1 MPYNLQSLPKAR
13 TCFQAILT
21 LVCFLQVSLS
31 RGQVTVA
38 GALGGVNGAYTQLR
52 LAFNAI
58 NTQLQGGANIV
69 VTITGNTVE
78 TGTAQLIQSAAP
90 WNSFT
95 IIPSGGAARTISG
108 NLALPLINLN
118 GADRVKIDGL
128 NAGGN
133 SLTIVNNSTSAL
145 ASTIQFSTDATL
157 DTLVRLTIQ
166 GTSRGAY
173 NLIGD
178 GATIKF
184 GLAGTSTGND
194 NNYVGFCTI
203 GPVGASL
210 PHIPI
215 KSHTTSFSNDNIT
228 ITDNLIFDYFA
239 TGSQS
244 NGKGILAFTGS
255 STWTITNNR
264 IYQTGTRT
272 WPSSGSLDGENIYSC
287 IDIQSGSG
295 YTITGN
301 VLGYANSAGTGFTT
315 LTSPLPL
322 AVATNYAS
330 MLQPLIVNQTTAT
343 PSVISNNQIGGF
355 NLTSSRA
362 KTTTG
367 QNIFLGI
374 YLAGGSANITNN
386 VIGSSTGTGAINIL
400 STSVTSVAVQPTPP
414 VPAVGIYVKSTAA
427 AQSTLTGN
435 TIGGIAFTFSAPGQ
449 ANCDRISFI
458 GILADAGAGIN
469 VNGNT
474 IGNSTAANI
483 TSTYTLGNLVG
494 IQNLAG
500 NTVSLFTNN
509 TIQNFQ
515 HAGNNVASVQDAAVI
530 GVVERPLTGNNGA
543 EYTGNIISNLSNTN
557 SSGGAVKV
565 YGMIYAPTAT
575 VNLTYPKFERNWIYN
590 LSTQS
595 NGTTTV
601 VGGMLISGGIN
612 INLYNNMIS
621 LGSTQTQNAILNG
634 IEQTSGGVTAYFNS
648 VRMTGTASGGAS
660 DAIAYNYNVASGSAF
675 TLRNNLLYN
684 DRTGGTGQKFA
695 LRMSMGAI
703 PAYDATRGSHNLL
716 YSAGANFAQ
725 FGAINYN
732 TLAGWSGACGGGDPA
747 TTSKTA
753 QVAFTTAT
761 DLHTSDL
768 DVRNCGIAITG
779 VTNDFDN
786 TLRPACIDIGCDETV
801 VVPGTTYTWVGAIDD
816 RWCEPCNWDRE
827 SVPGATDNAVIPPSK
842 VRYPVLQTG
851 TGCGNVTINDFTVQ
865 FTIPSTQSGQIDL
878 ATYTLTVNGDLNFA
892 GTCNC
897 TGASG
902 GGLLTEGLIDI
913 ASTTQQQI
921 VDIRAANNSYP
932 GTICKL
938 RINKVQPVA
947 AGNAQEALLKG
958 NLNILY
964 NFDIANGVLL
974 SQNGGTYDADEN
986 TGVNFKTINILNDD
1000 VNAVTRQSIP
1010 TQDTRN
1016 GFFEGRLNR
1025 KITNVGT
1032 KNEYLFPL
1040 GFRRKTFSGALGDY
1054 FYTPSLISFNSV
1066 TNANRYVVGTFL
1078 NSNNNFMVDG
1088 VWIGTTGHG
1097 CGNPFEIDDQ
1107 GGPTAST
1114 CLNKEIDMIGDYY
1127 WDFQE
1132 NNGPNVTGDPAISTG
1147 ALGAVDYDIQLV
1159 GDKVALM
1166 ALDGLSGSELRV
1178 VKRPSVAVPDSTGQG
1193 AWITTQ
1199 GTHSGTDL
1207 SVNTGMSM
1215 YSVSNLFLQGGRR
1228 DGLTSF
1234 SGFALTGNGPSP
1246 LPVELLEFS
1255 ARKQGSASVLCEW
1268 STASE
1273 TNNAYF
1279 DVEVSRG
1286 NEDGL
1291 SFKAIGRVPGRGT
1304 TTETNHYQWVDEAP
1318 VTGINYYRLRQV
1330 DYDGTESYSSP
1341 VAVLFNDDASFELV
1355 GLAPNPCKE
1364 ETRALLYVAHPG
1376 ELKIQL
1382 SDVSGRVL
1390 TSGTQWLDIGSAT
1403 IRVSLPA
1410 KTAAGVY
1417 TLRFDFEGQ
1426 VRFAKLVVE

>member
-1 MPYNLQSLPKAR
+1 MYFHNTCFLRKPCLILLLGWMTFGSYSAGAQNVRVTGAGGTANGLYATLQSAFAALNANSALQSAR
-13 TCFQAILT
+13 NILVTIEGNTTEIGTAVLNQAT
-21 LVCFLQVSLS
+21 PTWNSLII
-31 RGQVTVA
+31 QPA
-38 GALGGVNGAYTQLR
+38 GGV
-52 LAFNAI
+52 
-58 NTQLQGGANIV
+58 
-69 VTITGNTVE
+69 
-78 TGTAQLIQSAAP
+78 
-90 WNSFT
+90 
-95 IIPSGGAARTISG
+95 ARTISG
-108 NLALPLINLN
+108 NLASPLVDLN
-118 GADRVKIDGL
+118 GADRVRVDGL
-128 NAGGN
+128 NTAGN
-133 SLTIVNNSTSAL
+133 SLTFSNASTSNLAATFRFRADAL
-145 ASTIQFSTDATL
+145 N
-157 DTLVRLTIQ
+157 DTLINLRIE
-166 GTSRGAY
+166 GTARGAF
-173 NLIGD
+173 NTIGD
-178 GATIKF
+178 GATIWF
-184 GLAGTSTGND
+184 FNGTSTGND
-194 NNYVGFCTI
+194 NNRIENCDI
-203 GPVGASL
+203 APVGTSL
-210 PHIPI
+210 PHTPI
-215 KSHTTSFSNDNIT
+215 KSFASSGGVNDNIA
-228 ITDNLIFDYFA
+228 IVNNRIFDYFA
-239 TGSQS
+239 TSAVS
-244 NGKGILAFTGS
+244 NSKGILAFTGS
-255 STWTITNNR
+255 SGWTITGNR
-264 IYQTGTRT
+264 IYQTGTRLWT
-272 WPSSGSLDGENIYSC
+272 TGGSGTLENIYNC
-287 IDIQSGSG
+287 IEVQSGSG
-295 YTITGN
+295 YTISNN
-301 VLGYANSAGTGFTT
+301 VLGFANAAGTGYTILQSNGAPT
-315 LTSPLPL
+315 N
-322 AVATNYAS
+322 NYAS
-330 MLQPLIVNQTTAT
+330 MIQAIIFNPTTGTAST
-343 PSVISNNQIGGF
+343 ISNNTIGGF
-355 NLTSSRA
+355 DLTSSRS
-362 KTTTG
+362 KTTVG
-367 QNIFLGI
+367 ENIFFGI
-374 YLAGGSANITNN
+374 YITGPGGGSQVT
-386 VIGSSTGTGAINIL
+386 L
-400 STSVTSVAVQPTPP
+400 SN
-414 VPAVGIYVKSTAA
+414 
-427 AQSTLTGN
+427 N
-435 TIGGIAFTFSAPGQ
+435 TIGSLTATNSIIIRSTAITVSGPVVPAAAIYMAQNSA
-449 ANCDRISFI
+449 ATHTISGNNI
-458 GILADAGAGIN
+458 GGIN
-469 VNGNT
+469 MIFSGAVNTDRTALYGIY
-474 IGNSTAANI
+474 IGNSGA
-483 TSTYTLGNLVG
+483 TLVENNTVGGTVSGSISSNMAGQSGNVVG
-494 IQNLAG
+494 IWNNVG
-500 NTVSLFTNN
+500 NATHTIRGN
-509 TIQNFQ
+509 TIQNLTNS
-515 HAGNNVASVQDAAVI
+515 GNNAFTLQDASVI
-530 GVVERPLTGNNGA
+530 GICERLTSGTFGA
-543 EYTGNIISNLSNTN
+543 QITANIIRSLSNTYSATATN
-557 SSGGAVKV
+557 TRVIGIYFVAPSSGS
-565 YGMIYAPTAT
+565 APTI
-575 VNLTYPKFERNWIYN
+575 LQRNWIYD
-590 LSTQS
+590 LSTATGA
-595 NGTTTV
+595 GTIN
-601 VGGMLISGGIN
+601 GMLGSAGTVA
-612 INLYNNMIS
+612 NLYNNMIS
-621 LGSTQTQNAILNG
+621 LGTSQTVNATING
-634 IEQTSGGVTAYFNS
+634 IEQTGGGITGYFNT
-648 VRMTGTASGGAS
+648 VRITGTAASGS
-660 DAIAYNYNVASGSAF
+660 SNAIAYHYNIGVSNALI
-675 TLRNNLLYN
+675 LRNNLFYN
-684 DRTGGTGQKFA
+684 DRTGGAGLKLA
-695 LRMSMGAI
+695 IRMNQGAV
-703 PAYDATRGSHNLL
+703 PAYDNTRGTHNLL
-716 YSAGANFAQ
+716 YSITGTFAQ
-725 FGAINYN
+725 FNVTSYSTIAS
-732 TLAGWSGACGGGDPA
+732 WSAACGGGDPN
-747 TTSKTA
+747 TSSKSA
-753 QVAFTTAT
+753 QVAFTSVT
-761 DLHTSDL
+761 DLHTTDL
-768 DVRNCGIAITG
+768 DIRNCGTTIAG
-779 VTNDFDN
+779 VSTDFDN
-786 TLRPACIDIGCDETV
+786 SIRPACVDIGCDETFM
-801 VVPGTTYTWVGAIDD
+801 PLGTTFTWVGAVDD
-816 RWCEPCNWDRE
+816 KWCTPCNWDRE
-827 SVPGATDNAVIPPSK
+827 TVPGATDDAVIPPTMP
-842 VRYPVLQTG
+842 RYPLLQTG
-851 TGCGNVTINDFTVQ
+851 VGCGDVTIRDFTVQ
-865 FTIPSTQSGQIDL
+865 YTIPSTQSGQIDL

-1330 DYDGTESYSSP
+1330 DYDGTETFSSP
-1341 VAVLFNDDASFELV
+1341 VAVVFNDDASFELV

-1364 ETRALLYVAHPG
+1364 ETRALLYAAHPG

-1390 TSGTQWLDIGSAT
+1390 TSGTQRLDIGSTT
-1403 IRVSLPA
+1403 IHISLPA

-1417 TLRFDFEGQ
+1417 TLRFVFEGQ